1 MIDGMIT
8 IRKEPGFTSSDVV
21 AKMRG
26 ILRMKKI
33 GHTGTLDPAA
43 EGVLPVCLGS
53 ATKLADLIGERDKE
67 YVAVLRLGVLTDTQ
81 DMTGTVL
88 KTAEEELVE
97 KITREDVERAAEKFT
112 GKILQVPPMY
122 SAIWQNGTRLYELA
136 RRGEVV
142 ERAPRPITIYELK
155 IQKVELPLVTLR
167 VVCSRGTYI
176 RTLCEDMG
184 NALGVGGAME
194 HLLRTRVGQFR
205 LEDAITL
212 GELQDLSDHH
222 PERIRDHVLPID
234 SFFADAPKATVREE
248 DFAYLNN
255 GNPLSFANL
264 DPGKSD
270 DPRILM
276 KRAGKPIRVYSHD
289 GTFYGIYTFSKPRDR
304 MVCEKMFHRVAGD
317 RRPDSST

>member
-26 ILRMKKI
+26 ILHMKKI

-53 ATKLADLIGERDKE
+53 ATKLAELIGDRDKE
-67 YVAVLRLGVLTDTQ
+67 YVAVLRLGVTTDTQ
-81 DMTGTVL
+81 DMTGTVI
-88 KTAEEELVE
+88 KRAEEEQVR
-97 KITREDVERAAEKFT
+97 KITREDVERTAEQFT
-112 GKILQVPPMY
+112 GRISQVPPMY

-142 ERAPRPITIYELK
+142 ERAPRTITIHELE
-155 IQKVELPLVTLR
+155 IQQAALPLVTMR
-167 VVCSRGTYI
+167 VVCSKGTYI

-194 HLLRTRVGQFR
+194 HLLRTRVGQFK

-212 GELQDLSDHH
+212 GQLQDLADNA
-222 PERIRDHVLPID
+222 PEKIKNHVLPID
-234 SFFADAPKATVREE
+234 SFFADAPKVIVSEE
-248 DFAYLNN
+248 AFPYLNN
-255 GNPLSFANL
+255 GNPLSFANI
-264 DPGKSD
+264 DAKKSD
-270 DPRILM
+270 DPRVLM
-276 KRAGKPIRVYSHD
+276 KRAGTPIRVYSHD
-289 GTFYGIYTFSKPRDR
+289 GTFYGIYTFSKQRDR

-317 RRPDSST
+317 HRPQ